1 MMRVTVQPGPLE
13 GEVRA
18 IPSKSQAHRL
28 LICAALGDRPAV
40 LGCGALNRD
49 IEATAD
55 CLRGL
60 GAGVEYDGG
69 AFRITPVSGPVTGAV
84 LDCGESGSTLRFLLP
99 VVCALGAEGRFLL
112 RGRLPERPLS
122 PLWEELERH
131 GAVLGRPARE
141 EIAFSGRLE
150 PGDYVIPGDISSQY
164 ISGLLFALPLLAG
177 ESTLTPTGRLESAG
191 YLVMTRQAQARFG
204 LRWTGDR
211 AGETWRLASVSRYR
225 SPQRME
231 VEGDWSN
238 AAFWLA
244 ADALSPRRV
253 RVTGLD
259 PHSPQGDRA
268 AAELIPRIRLGGAV
282 IDAGDIPDLVPPLA
296 VVAAVSPGETRF
308 VNAGRLRLKESDRLQ
323 SVCAMLQALGADAE
337 EKPEELIV
345 RGGNGLRGGTVDS
358 CRDHRIAMSAA
369 VAAAA
374 CREPVTVLGAEAVE
388 KSYPA
393 FWQDLRRLG
402 GRIREEET

>member
-1 MMRVTVQPGPLE
+1 MRLTILPGPLG

-28 LICAALGDRPAV
+28 LICAALAHKPTV

-49 IEATAD
+49 IEATAA
-55 CLRGL
+55 CLRAL
-60 GAGVEYDGG
+60 GAGVEYEKGE
-69 AFRITPVSGPVTGAV
+69 FRVEPISAAVSGAV

-99 VVCALGAEGRFLL
+99 VACALGADGRFLL

-131 GAVLGRPARE
+131 GAVLRRPVRE
-141 EIAFSGRLE
+141 EVAFSGGLT
-150 PGDYVIPGDISSQY
+150 PGEYTIRGDVSSQY
-164 ISGLLFALPLLAG
+164 LSGLLFALPLLKG
-177 ESTLTPTGRLESAG
+177 ESTLIPTGRLESAG
-191 YLVMTRQAQARFG
+191 YLEMTKRAQTLFG
-204 LRWTGDR
+204 LSWSGDR
-211 AGETWRLASVSRYR
+211 AGETWRLVSGRRYR
-225 SPQRME
+225 SPGRTE

-244 ADALSPRRV
+244 ADALSPQRIRI
-253 RVTGLD
+253 TGLD
-259 PHSPQGDRA
+259 PDSPQGDRA
-268 AAELIPRIRLGGAV
+268 AAELIPRIRQGNAV

-296 VVAAVSPGETRF
+296 AVAAVSPGETRF

-323 SVCAMLQALGADAE
+323 SVCAMLNALGAEAE
-337 EKPEELIV
+337 ERPEELIV
-345 RGGNGLRGGTVDS
+345 RGREALAGGTVDS

-369 VAAAA
+369 VAALA
-374 CREPVTVLGAEAVE
+374 CRAPVTVLNAEAVE

-393 FWQDLRRLG
+393 FWADYRRLG
-402 GRIREEET
+402 GRIREEEA